1 MKAPVRRLNYQHLLY
16 FWSVVRTGSLVAACE
31 ELSLAAPTVSAQLRA
46 FEERLGE
53 KLLTKSGRR
62 LVPTP
67 MGRMVFSYADEIFR
81 LGNDLVNAIAQRP
94 TQRPLRLVVGA
105 DDVVPKSIVQRLL
118 NAAFETTA
126 NVQIV
131 CREGTLAYLMDALRA
146 HELDLVLSDSPIT
159 PSVDTQAYNHRLGS
173 SGQSWMAAPAL
184 GRKLRRS
191 FPRSLHGAPMVL
203 PTADTAIRRAIDQWL
218 DRHGVRPVLVAELE
232 DSALI
237 REFAAAGTGVAPVP
251 DVLRDQLRRESGLVT
266 VGAIDGVDTEFYMIS
281 TERELRHPAA
291 AAIHRMAPKAL
302 GSLRS

>member
-1 MKAPVRRLNYQHLLY
+1 MKTPVRRLNYQHLLY

-46 FEERLGE
+46 FEQRLGE

-94 TQRPLRLVVGA
+94 TQRPMRLVVGA
-105 DDVVPKSIVQRLL
+105 DDVVPKSVVQRLL
-118 NAAFETTA
+118 NVALQSNT

-131 CREGTLAYLMDALRA
+131 CREGTLTYLMEALHA
-146 HELDLVLSDSPIT
+146 NELDIVLSDAPIT
-159 PSVDTQAYNHRLGS
+159 PSVSAQAYNHRLGS
-173 SGQSWMAAPAL
+173 SGHSWMAAPAL
-184 GRKLRRS
+184 GKKLRRS
-191 FPRSLHGAPMVL
+191 FPRSLHGTPMVL

-218 DRHGVRPVLVAELE
+218 DRNGVRPVLVAELE
-232 DSALI
+232 DYALL

-266 VGAIDGVDTEFYMIS
+266 VGAINGVETDYYMIS

-291 AAIHRMAPKAL
+291 AAILRMAAKVL
-302 GSLRS
+302 GPLR